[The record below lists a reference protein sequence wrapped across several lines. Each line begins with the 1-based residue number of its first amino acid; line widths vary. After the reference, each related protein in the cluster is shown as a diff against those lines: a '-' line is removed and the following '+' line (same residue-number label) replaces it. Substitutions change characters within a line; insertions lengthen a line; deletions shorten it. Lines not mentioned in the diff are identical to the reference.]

1 MVVSSLPAQLSQGH
15 LRHET
20 KKYLQHI
27 ENKGE
32 KKIETSVTDLQN
44 SRRQLL
50 TNAKTAERASFYWRL
65 KVFVQLVAMGSGQVR
80 F

>member
-20 KKYLQHI
+20 EKYLQHI

-32 KKIETSVTDLQN
+32 KKMESFVTPKNGQ
-44 SRRQLL
+44 
-50 TNAKTAERASFYWRL
+50 KTLA
-65 KVFVQLVAMGSGQVR
+65 
-80 F
+80 